1 MKARVTCCSSI
12 EMRVPSQRTSYGKSS
27 FTLYWRSWAF
37 HMAGSIPCV
46 TVQPVPCLQTVQP
59 RLLCRGSY
67 GTVTHGLRWEFT
79 DTWWA
84 ISSVTRFRIAL
95 HVLHSSRPENLF
107 GRQGEVAM
115 YIPKWWSTTDLDAT
129 GIILQRLGC
138 LSVGT

>member
-1 MKARVTCCSSI
+1 
-12 EMRVPSQRTSYGKSS
+12 
-27 FTLYWRSWAF
+27 
-37 HMAGSIPCV
+37 
-46 TVQPVPCLQTVQP
+46 
-59 RLLCRGSY
+59 
-67 GTVTHGLRWEFT
+67 VTHGLRWEFT

-95 HVLHSSRPENLF
+95 HALHSSRPENLF

-138 LSVGT
+138 LSVGTALGGFCQRVAKNMWLWWALAIAIGFGLFVLAEYRTQVQNRIAPRASSIVVKRLIVVKRGSKPL